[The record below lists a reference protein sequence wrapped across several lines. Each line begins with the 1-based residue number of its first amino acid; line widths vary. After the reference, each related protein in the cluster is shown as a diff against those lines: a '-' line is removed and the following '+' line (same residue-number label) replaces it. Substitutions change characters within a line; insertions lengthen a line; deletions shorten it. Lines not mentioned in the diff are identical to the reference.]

1 MHYLLGAFLAT
12 AATVAIVLLAVH
24 LGFRAPRRVERGSPA
39 DLGLPHEEVRIAAVD
54 GKRLFAWWLPSA
66 DATAPCVVLM
76 HGWGGNAELMLP
88 LAQPLHAAGL
98 NVLLPDARNHG
109 RSAAASYS
117 SMPRFAEDV
126 GAAVDWLR
134 TRIPPPNAIVL
145 LGHSVGAAAVLLEAS
160 RRRDIAAVISIAAF
174 AHPEWMMRR
183 QLARLGLPAPLVD
196 GVLRYVEWVI
206 GHRYDDIAPVNTI
219 RRVGCPVLLVHGRA
233 DDTVPATDALAI
245 RGDPGSG
252 AVELLLIDG
261 AGHNSVDMI
270 EHHADRLLAFLRRAG
285 VRVRVRREE

>member
-1 MHYLLGAFLAT
+1 MHYLIGAFLAT
-12 AATVAIVLLAVH
+12 VATVAVVLLAVH

-88 LAQPLHAAGL
+88 LAVPLHAAGL

-109 RSAAASYS
+109 RSDSASHS

-126 GAAVDWLR
+126 GAAVAWLR

-183 QLARLGLPAPLVD
+183 QLARLRLPAVMVD

-206 GHRYDDIAPVNTI
+206 GHRYDDIAPINTV
-219 RRVGCPVLLVHGRA
+219 RHVACPVLLVHGEA

-245 RGDPGSG
+245 RGSAGPD
-252 AVELLLIDG
+252 AVGLLLIDA

-270 EHHADRLLAFLRRAG
+270 ERHANRLLAFLHRAG
-285 VRVRVRREE
+285 VGGE

>member
-245 RGDPGSG
+245 RGDPGSD

-285 VRVRVRREE
+285 VRVRVRCEV

>member
-12 AATVAIVLLAVH
+12 AAALALVLLAIH

-39 DLGLPHEEVRIAAVD
+39 DFGLPHEEVRIATVD
-54 GKRLFAWWLPSA
+54 GKGLFAWWLPGA
-66 DATAPCVVLM
+66 AAAPSVILL

-88 LAQPLHAAGL
+88 LAAPLHAAGL

-109 RSAAASYS
+109 RSDPASFS

-126 GAAVDWLR
+126 GAAIAWLR
-134 TRIPPPNAIVL
+134 AQPAPRPNGIVL

-160 RRRDIAAVISIAAF
+160 RRSDIAAVISIAAF

-183 QLARLGLPAPLVD
+183 QLQRLGLPAALAD
-196 GVLRYVEWVI
+196 GVLRYVEWII
-206 GHRYDDIAPVNTI
+206 GHRYDDIAPINTCC
-219 RRVGCPVLLVHGRA
+219 RVGCPVLLVHGGA
-233 DDTVPATDALAI
+233 DDTVPVADALAI
-245 RGDPGSG
+245 RDHCRS
-252 AVELLLIDG
+252 ASVELLLIDE

-270 EHHADRLLAFLRRAG
+270 ERHGDRLLAFLHRAG
-285 VRVRVRREE
+285 VVDRA

>member
-219 RRVGCPVLLVHGRA
+219 RRVGCSVLLVHGRA

-245 RGDPGSG
+245 RGDPGSD

-285 VRVRVRREE
+285 VGVRSEE

>member
-245 RGDPGSG
+245 RGDPGSD

>member
-12 AATVAIVLLAVH
+12 AAAVAVVLLAVH
-24 LGFRAPRRVERGSPA
+24 LGFRAPRRIERGSPA
-39 DLGLPHEEVRIAAVD
+39 DLGLPYEEVRIATVD
-54 GKRLFAWWLPSA
+54 GKRLFAWWLPST

-88 LAQPLHAAGL
+88 LAAPLHAAGL

-109 RSAAASYS
+109 RSDSASHS

-126 GAAVDWLR
+126 GAAVAWLR
-134 TRIPPPNAIVL
+134 ARMPPPNAVVL

-160 RRRDIAAVISIAAF
+160 RRHDIAAVISIAAF

-206 GHRYDDIAPVNTI
+206 GHRYDDIAPINTV
-219 RRVGCPVLLVHGRA
+219 RHVACPVLLVQGGA

-245 RGDPGSG
+245 RGSAGPD
-252 AVELLLIDG
+252 ALELLLIDA

-270 EHHADRLLAFLRRAG
+270 ERHADRLLAFLRRAG
-285 VRVRVRREE
+285 VGGESEE

>member
-245 RGDPGSG
+245 RGDPGSD

-285 VRVRVRREE
+285 VGVRSEE

>member
-1 MHYLLGAFLAT
+1 MHYLVGAFLAT
-12 AATVAIVLLAVH
+12 VAAVAVVLLAVH

-134 TRIPPPNAIVL
+134 TRTPPPDAIVL
-145 LGHSVGAAAVLLEAS
+145 IGHSVGAAAVLLEAS

-196 GVLRYVEWVI
+196 AVLRYVEWVI

-245 RGDPGSG
+245 RGDPGSD

-285 VRVRVRREE
+285 VGVRVRREE

>member
-12 AATVAIVLLAVH
+12 AAAITIVLLAVH

-39 DLGLPHEEVRIAAVD
+39 DLGLPYEEVRIAAVD
-54 GKRLFAWWLPSA
+54 GKRLYAWWLPGA
-66 DATAPCVVLM
+66 DDAAPCAVLM

-88 LAQPLHAAGL
+88 LAAPLHAAGL

-109 RSAAASYS
+109 RSDSASYS

-126 GAAVDWLR
+126 GAAVAWLSAR
-134 TRIPPPNAIVL
+134 PVSRPGAIVL

-160 RRRDIAAVISIAAF
+160 RRHDIAAVISIAAF

-206 GHRYDDIAPVNTI
+206 GHRYDDIAPINTI

-233 DDTVPATDALAI
+233 DDTVPVTDALAI
-245 RGDPGSG
+245 RGDPGPDT
-252 AVELLLIDG
+252 AELLLIDA

-270 EHHADRLLAFLRRAG
+270 QHHADRLLAFLHRAG
-285 VRVRVRREE
+285 VGG